1 MTDETTA
8 PKSAPS
14 DRETNGPFDESEV
27 SGVKP
32 WIDLGSIKLIPREG
46 LNLRLE
52 VEEGSSRVVAAS
64 LDFNGSTL
72 QIQPFSASRTSGLWS
87 EIRDQLSTQLKQQ
100 GGNVIEVDG
109 PLGAELH
116 ASVPVM
122 GASGELESQPARFLG
137 VDGPRW
143 FLRGIIAGPAA
154 LDPAQGEEMLDI
166 FRGLVVVRGQQPM
179 PPRELLPLRVP
190 LQSAGV

>member
-14 DRETNGPFDESEV
+14 DRETTGPFDDSEV

-52 VEEGSSRVVAAS
+52 VEEGSNRVVAAS

-87 EIRDQLSTQLKQQ
+87 EIREQLSAQLKQQ
-100 GGNVIEVDG
+100 GGNVVEVDG
-109 PLGAELH
+109 PLGVELH

-122 GASGELESQPARFLG
+122 GSSGALESQPARFIG

-154 LDPAQGEEMLDI
+154 LDPAQGDEMLDI

-190 LQSAGV
+190 LQNTGA

>member
-1 MTDETTA
+1 MSDETTA

-14 DRETNGPFDESEV
+14 DRETSGPFDESEV

-52 VEEGSSRVVAAS
+52 VEEGSNRVVAAS

-87 EIRDQLSTQLKQQ
+87 EIREQLSAQLKQQ
-100 GGNVIEVDG
+100 GGNVVEVDG
-109 PLGAELH
+109 PLGPELH
-116 ASVPVM
+116 ASVPVV
-122 GASGELESQPARFLG
+122 GADGARESQPARFLG

-154 LDPAQGEEMLDI
+154 LDHVQGDELLEI

-190 LQSAGV
+190 LQTAGA